1 MDFYVRFELYHH
13 YHFPGIINTS
23 QSNISWISTL
33 IFLLKINEIKCLE
46 AKGNAV
52 HLFYNGD
59 MELNT
64 HVVHRRA
71 ALPLLEIL
79 AWIDA
84 LYVVNLKRTNIM
96 HILSSIIITL
106 FYDIM

>member
-23 QSNISWISTL
+23 HPNISWISTL

-46 AKGNAV
+46 EKGNAV

-71 ALPLLEIL
+71 ALPLRNIGLF
-79 AWIDA
+79 DA

-96 HILSSIIITL
+96 HILFSIIITL